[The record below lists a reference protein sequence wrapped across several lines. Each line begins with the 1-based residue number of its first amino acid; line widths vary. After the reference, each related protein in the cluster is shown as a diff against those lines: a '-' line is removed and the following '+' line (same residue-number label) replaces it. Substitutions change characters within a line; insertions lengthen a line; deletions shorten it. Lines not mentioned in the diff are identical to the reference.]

1 MAEQDWKPHVL
12 RCGNEDHRFD
22 DGDDVSAAAHRR
34 KVEPWLAALLQ
45 AEHVNLLI
53 GSGFTI
59 GVAHA
64 AGADAPGMG
73 RVEFDAEHADL
84 VDAAAARSAERIGRG
99 AANIEDQIRC
109 GRQLLEGLKALERV
123 PVAGTDDAGDPEEHD
138 DKLID
143 EEDES
148 NEDRFL
154 DAAGALRESWATA
167 LNSVLREFME
177 SILTGE
183 ASLAEALE
191 DADEGHEPRRLLASF
206 LLTFAS
212 RAGSR
217 ERLHLFTTN
226 YDRLIEYGCDL
237 LGLRIM
243 DRFVGTL
250 APVFRSSRL
259 GVDLHYNPP
268 GIRGEPRYLEGVLR
282 LTKLHGSVDWH
293 YQDRPGGR
301 RQVVR
306 NSIPFGADLDHP
318 DLPDEPLDS
327 LMIYPNPAK
336 DIETLH
342 YPYADLFRDFA
353 AATCRPNSVLI
364 TYGYG
369 FGDDHINR
377 VIRDM
382 MTIPSTHLAV
392 ISFDDAS
399 GRIPAFLDEIGKP
412 DQTTLL
418 LGSVFGELENLVDHL
433 LPKPAIDRT
442 TWTMMELLKRRANPE
457 PPPRAPDRDN
467 DEERVEA

>member
-1 MAEQDWKPHVL
+1 MPDQDWKPHIL
-12 RCGNEDHRFD
+12 RCGNEDLRFED
-22 DGDDVSAAAHRR
+22 TEEPTAEEHRR

-45 AEHVNLLI
+45 AEHANLLL

-59 GVAHA
+59 GVANA
-64 AGADAPGMG
+64 AGAGAQGMG
-73 RVEFDAEHADL
+73 TATFAADHADL
-84 VDAAAARSAERIGRG
+84 INAAASRSAAKMGRG
-99 AANIEDQIRC
+99 TANIEDQIRC
-109 GRQLLEGLKALERV
+109 GRQLLDGLKTLKRLPAEGDIVGVEEAPDALE
-123 PVAGTDDAGDPEEHD
+123 A
-138 DKLID
+138 DKAD
-143 EEDES
+143 E
-148 NEDRFL
+148 FL
-154 DAAGALRESWATA
+154 DSVDALRGQWNSA
-167 LNSVLREFME
+167 LNTVLHSFMD
-177 SILTGE
+177 SIVSGE
-183 ASLAEALE
+183 AGLAERF
-191 DADEGHEPRRLLASF
+191 DDERNGHRSRRLLASF

-243 DRFVGTL
+243 DRFVGVL

-268 GIRGEPRYLEGVLR
+268 GIRGEPRYLEGVIR

-293 YQDRPGGR
+293 YEDRPGGR

-306 NSIPFGADLDHP
+306 TGIPFGAPTNHP
-318 DLPDEPLDS
+318 DLPSDPLDT

-336 DIETLH
+336 DIETLQ

-377 VIRDM
+377 VIKDM
-382 MTIPSTHLAV
+382 LTIPSTHLAV
-392 ISFDDAS
+392 ISYDDAS
-399 GRIPAFLDEIGKP
+399 GRIPQFLDEIGKP

-418 LGSVFGELENLVDHL
+418 LGSVFGDLGNLVDHL
-433 LPKPAIDRT
+433 LPQSAIDRT
-442 TWTMMELLKRRANPE
+442 TMKMMDLLRGRLDPRIERRPE
-457 PPPRAPDRDN
+457 ESAS
-467 DEERVEA
+467 DE